1 MRNNKILPPTSSG
14 SQRTPPT
21 ANIPSPHSLAAILSP
36 SAPPDSDSAVGVSRS
51 SSPKRSHAEAFSATD
66 PTYLHPASPKQHRP
80 NITSAGVT
88 SPGALGASGL
98 GADDGNGGGRGGI
111 EEKKPT
117 KMVRSSIACARCRRS
132 KVKCVNNGV
141 NSICRACESSNR
153 ECTYPSAAA
162 STPKRPDPPTGIKIE
177 GESDN
182 KKRVRKHEDSGR
194 RNSQRAGEEPLEASI
209 LTRKV
214 WDEIYDIFKLNFSTE
229 MPFLHPPSFRNRMR
243 QASHPRDPSTLVDI
257 PAFQD
262 AKILLLG
269 VLTLTARFHPEL
281 IAYHAPANSPRP
293 NDPLAASDYYA
304 TALTSTIFGASG
316 KDLSTPTT
324 ERIQALLMLG
334 LYEWGQTRG
343 LSAWVYVGIAT
354 RLAQAM
360 GLPYEDDPSARTFKT
375 ETAVTASSTSYRP
388 EVNKHPARD
397 TAIEKEVRRRTFW
410 SCFIMDRML
419 SAGKARPT
427 MIESSILRVQLPC
440 SDDQFLFTQSVQT
453 GYLNR
458 EFEQVTLTNA
468 KIQEG
473 GVLGRYC
480 RLVEIWG
487 KLSKWS
493 LHGGRRTESL
503 PPWDESTQFYKLS
516 HELEDFY
523 SGLPENLTFSEDN
536 LNAHLEKRNAT
547 TYASLHT
554 LVSLCRIMLHRE
566 YIPFIPLRADKP
578 SGPLDE
584 PTFPKEKFD
593 IPPGFWEQSADSLF
607 SSARD
612 IVDIMRT
619 CQDNNALPESP
630 LFVFALFHSAFT
642 GVYSVHFS
650 QMDPNEYMGESRSAL
665 PIKILKE
672 MVPRLTMARF
682 YHKKIEQMVSYYR
695 KVKNEFKRYKKDVSW
710 KGGGLEEWKGFEKD
724 LKEFG
729 SLEDAAG
736 GDSHSDD
743 YPNRSRCST
752 SDLGSTTAANS
763 NSEPMQGVEGTGSR
777 PAAWAPINAAN
788 PNINLEMQQGPG
800 GPYIPSGAYQ
810 PSPNQNSNPPS
821 LISPGNGDS
830 ASSINSPYSNQGQ
843 AQSYPQLQQM
853 GPYHPPMTHQPH
865 NMAPPGT
872 QAGWNRDPTAAT
884 TLPYATWI
892 DDLESISMNTY
903 NMENFT
909 QSFGDASQS
918 WNAAQF
924 GAPPQTNWVAAV
936 ERNTVPN
943 EINGECI
950 RWRRSMNEIILLI
963 NVSYLEGM
971 EWGSGELAARNDLNL
986 LHDGLGGFDRIM
998 LSV

>member
-1 MRNNKILPPTSSG
+1 M
-14 SQRTPPT
+14 
-21 ANIPSPHSLAAILSP
+21 
-36 SAPPDSDSAVGVSRS
+36 
-51 SSPKRSHAEAFSATD
+51 
-66 PTYLHPASPKQHRP
+66 
-80 NITSAGVT
+80 
-88 SPGALGASGL
+88 
-98 GADDGNGGGRGGI
+98 
-111 EEKKPT
+111 
-117 KMVRSSIACARCRRS
+117 
-132 KVKCVNNGV
+132 
-141 NSICRACESSNR
+141 
-153 ECTYPSAAA
+153 
-162 STPKRPDPPTGIKIE
+162 GIKVE
-177 GESDN
+177 GESDS
-182 KKRVRKHEDSGR
+182 KKRIRKHEDSGR
-194 RNSQRAGEEPLEASI
+194 RSSQRSGEEPLEATI

-214 WDEIYDIFKLNFSTE
+214 WDEVYDMFKLNFSTE

-257 PAFQD
+257 PAFRD

-281 IAYHAPANSPRP
+281 VAYHAPPNSPRP
-293 NDPLAASDYYA
+293 GDPLAASDYYA
-304 TALTSTIFGASG
+304 TALTSIIFGASG
-316 KDLSTPTT
+316 KDLSTPTI
-324 ERIQALLMLG
+324 ERIQSLLMLG

-360 GLPYEDDPSARTFKT
+360 GLPYEDDPSARTFKSDPVV
-375 ETAVTASSTSYRP
+375 AASSYRP

-427 MIESSILRVQLPC
+427 MVDSDILRVQLPC

-458 EFEQVTLTNA
+458 DFERVTLSNV

-487 KLSKWS
+487 KLSIWS

-503 PPWDESTQFYKLS
+503 PPWAESTQFYKLS

-523 SGLPENLTFSEDN
+523 SSLPESLTFSEDN

-584 PTFPKEKFD
+584 PTFPKDKFD
-593 IPPGFWEQSADSLF
+593 IPPGFWEQSADTLF

-642 GVYSVHFS
+642 GVYSVHFP
-650 QMDPNEYMGESRSAL
+650 QMDPNYYMGETRSAL
-665 PIKILKE
+665 PIRILKE
-672 MVPRLTMARF
+672 MVPRLTMAKS
-682 YHKKIEQMVSYYR
+682 YHKRIEQMMKYY
-695 KVKNEFKRYKKDVSW
+695 KMVKNEFKRYKKDVSW
-710 KGGGLEEWKGFEKD
+710 KGGGLDEWRGFEKD

-752 SDLGSTTAANS
+752 SDLGSTTATNNP
-763 NSEPMQGVEGTGSR
+763 NSEPMQGLEGAGSR
-777 PAAWAPINAAN
+777 QQSTWAPINASN
-788 PNINLEMQQGPG
+788 NTVTMEMQQAPG
-800 GPYIPSGAYQ
+800 ASYISNGAYQ

-843 AQSYPQLQQM
+843 AQYNAQLQQM
-853 GPYHPPMTHQPH
+853 GHYHPPMAHQPH
-865 NMAPPGT
+865 IMAPPGT
-872 QAGWNRDPTAAT
+872 QAGWNGDPTAAI
-884 TLPYATWI
+884 LPFDAWM
-892 DDLESISMNTY
+892 DNLESISMNSH

-909 QSFGDASQS
+909 QSFGEATPL
-918 WNAAQF
+918 WNNPQL
-924 GAPPQTNWVAAV
+924 GAPSQNTWVEVIARDPTANW
-936 ERNTVPN
+936 N
-943 EINGECI
+943 
-950 RWRRSMNEIILLI
+950 
-963 NVSYLEGM
+963 
-971 EWGSGELAARNDLNL
+971 
-986 LHDGLGGFDRIM
+986 
-998 LSV
+998 

>member
-1 MRNNKILPPTSSG
+1 MRNSG
-14 SQRTPPT
+14 SQGTPPT

-36 SAPPDSDSAVGVSRS
+36 SAPPDSDPAVGVSRS
-51 SSPKRSHAEAFSATD
+51 SSPKRSHAEAFSSAND

-80 NITSAGVT
+80 NISSVGAT

-98 GADDGNGGGRGGI
+98 GADDGSSGGRSGI
-111 EEKKPT
+111 EEKKPA

-162 STPKRPDPPTGIKIE
+162 STPKRTDPPMGIKVE
-177 GESDN
+177 GESDS

-194 RNSQRAGEEPLEASI
+194 RNSQRQGEEPLEATI

-214 WDEIYDIFKLNFSTE
+214 WDEVYDIFKLNFSTE

-243 QASHPRDPSTLVDI
+243 QASHPRDPTSLPDM

-281 IAYHAPANSPRP
+281 VAYHAPANSPRP

-304 TALTSTIFGASG
+304 TALTSTIFGAAG

-360 GLPYEDDPSARTFKT
+360 GLPYEDDPSARTFKP
-375 ETAVTASSTSYRP
+375 ETVTTASSYRP
-388 EVNKHPARD
+388 EVNKSPARD

-427 MIESSILRVQLPC
+427 MVESDTLRVQLPC

-458 EFEQVTLTNA
+458 DFEKATLSNV

-473 GVLGRYC
+473 GVLSRYC

-493 LHGGRRTESL
+493 LHGGRRTETL

-523 SGLPENLTFSEDN
+523 SALPENLTFSEDN

-593 IPPGFWEQSADSLF
+593 IPEGFWEQSADSLF

-642 GVYSVHFS
+642 GVYSVHFP
-650 QMDPNEYMGESRSAL
+650 QMDPNDYMGESRSAL
-665 PIKILKE
+665 PIKILKD
-672 MVPRLTMARF
+672 MVPRLTMAKA
-682 YHKKIEQMVSYYR
+682 YHKRIEQMMKYY
-695 KVKNEFKRYKKDVSW
+695 KVVKNEFKRYKKDVSW
-710 KGGGLEEWKGFEKD
+710 KGGGLDEWKVFEKD

-729 SLEDAAG
+729 TLEDAAG

-743 YPNRSRCST
+743 YPNRNSRCST
-752 SDLGSTTAANS
+752 SDLGSTTAAN
-763 NSEPMQGVEGTGSR
+763 NPNGEPMQGVEGSGSR
-777 PAAWAPINAAN
+777 PPSNWAPINASN
-788 PNINLEMQQGPG
+788 NNMSMEMQQGPG
-800 GPYIPSGAYQ
+800 GPYIQNGAYQ

-843 AQSYPQLQQM
+843 AQNYNQLQQM
-853 GPYHPPMTHQPH
+853 GQYHPPMAHQPH

-872 QAGWNRDPTAAT
+872 QAGWNRDPTASI
-884 TLPYATWI
+884 LPFDAWI
-892 DDLESISMNTY
+892 DDLESISMNT
-903 NMENFT
+903 NTMENFT
-909 QSFGDASQS
+909 QSFNDVSQP
-918 WNAAQF
+918 WNVPQF
-924 GAPPQTNWVAAV
+924 GAQPQNSWVQVV
-936 ERNTVPN
+936 ERHPGAWN
-943 EINGECI
+943 
-950 RWRRSMNEIILLI
+950 
-963 NVSYLEGM
+963 
-971 EWGSGELAARNDLNL
+971 
-986 LHDGLGGFDRIM
+986 
-998 LSV
+998 

>member
-1 MRNNKILPPTSSG
+1 M
-14 SQRTPPT
+14 
-21 ANIPSPHSLAAILSP
+21 
-36 SAPPDSDSAVGVSRS
+36 
-51 SSPKRSHAEAFSATD
+51 
-66 PTYLHPASPKQHRP
+66 
-80 NITSAGVT
+80 
-88 SPGALGASGL
+88 
-98 GADDGNGGGRGGI
+98 
-111 EEKKPT
+111 
-117 KMVRSSIACARCRRS
+117 
-132 KVKCVNNGV
+132 
-141 NSICRACESSNR
+141 
-153 ECTYPSAAA
+153 
-162 STPKRPDPPTGIKIE
+162 GIKVE
-177 GESDN
+177 GEGDS
-182 KKRVRKHEDSGR
+182 KKRVRKNEDSGR
-194 RNSQRAGEEPLEASI
+194 RNSQRTGEEPLEATI
-209 LTRKV
+209 LTKKV
-214 WDEIYDIFKLNFSTE
+214 WDEVYDIFKLHFSTE

-243 QASHPRDPSTLVDI
+243 SASHPRDNGTVTDN

-281 IAYHAPANSPRP
+281 VAYHAPANSPRP

-360 GLPYEDDPSARTFKT
+360 GLPYEDDPSARTFKS
-375 ETAVTASSTSYRP
+375 ETAPPASSYRP

-410 SCFIMDRML
+410 SCFVMDRML

-427 MIESSILRVQLPC
+427 MVESDSLRVQLPC
-440 SDDQFLFTQSVQT
+440 SDDQFLFTQTVQT
-453 GYLNR
+453 GYLNQD
-458 EFEQVTLTNA
+458 FEKVTLTNV

-473 GVLGRYC
+473 GVLNRYC

-493 LHGGRRTESL
+493 LHGGRRTETL
-503 PPWDESTQFYKLS
+503 PPWDESTQFFKLS
-516 HELEDFY
+516 RELEDFY
-523 SGLPENLTFSEDN
+523 AGLPENLTFSEDN

-630 LFVFALFHSAFT
+630 LFVFALFHAAFT
-642 GVYSVHFS
+642 GVYSVHFP
-650 QMDPNEYMGESRSAL
+650 QMDPNDYMGESRSFL
-665 PIKILKE
+665 PIKILKD
-672 MVPRLTMARF
+672 MVPRLTMARA
-682 YHKKIEQMVSYYR
+682 YHKRIEQMMKYY
-695 KVKNEFKRYKKDVSW
+695 KVVKNEYKRYKKDVSW
-710 KGGGLEEWKGFEKD
+710 KGGGLDEWKGFEKD

-736 GDSHSDD
+736 LDSHSDD
-743 YPNRSRCST
+743 LRDSRAST
-752 SDLGSTTAANS
+752 SDVGSSNTNANG
-763 NSEPMQGVEGTGSR
+763 EPMQGIEGLGPR
-777 PAAWAPINAAN
+777 PPSTWAPINASSN
-788 PNINLEMQQGPG
+788 TMNMEMQQGPG
-800 GPYIPSGAYQ
+800 GPYIPNGAYQ

-830 ASSINSPYSNQGQ
+830 VSSINSPYSNQGQ
-843 AQSYPQLQQM
+843 GQNYSQHQM
-853 GPYHPPMTHQPH
+853 GLYHPPMAHQPH

-872 QAGWNRDPTAAT
+872 QAGWNRDPTTANV
-884 TLPYATWI
+884 PFDEWMNN
-892 DDLESISMNTY
+892 LESISMNTH

-909 QSFGDASQS
+909 QSFGDASQP

-924 GAPPQTNWVAAV
+924 EVPPQNNWVQVV
-936 ERNTVPN
+936 ERPFGNWN
-943 EINGECI
+943 
-950 RWRRSMNEIILLI
+950 
-963 NVSYLEGM
+963 
-971 EWGSGELAARNDLNL
+971 
-986 LHDGLGGFDRIM
+986 
-998 LSV
+998 

>member
-1 MRNNKILPPTSSG
+1 MRKFRVSKDP
-14 SQRTPPT
+14 QT

-36 SAPPDSDSAVGVSRS
+36 SAPPDSESAVGVSRS

-66 PTYLHPASPKQHRP
+66 PSYLHPASPKQHRP
-80 NITSAGVT
+80 NITSAGAA

-98 GADDGNGGGRGGI
+98 GVDDGNGGGRGGI
-111 EEKKPT
+111 EEKKPA

-132 KVKCVNNGV
+132 KVKCVNTGV

-162 STPKRPDPPTGIKIE
+162 STPKRLDPPMGIKVE
-177 GESDN
+177 GESDS

-194 RNSQRAGEEPLEASI
+194 RNSQRAGEDPLEALI

-243 QASHPRDPSTLVDI
+243 QASHPRDPSTLADV

-304 TALTSTIFGASG
+304 TALASTIFGASG

-375 ETAVTASSTSYRP
+375 ETVVAASSYRP

-427 MIESSILRVQLPC
+427 MVESDILRVQLPC

-458 EFEQVTLTNA
+458 EFEKVTLNNV

-473 GVLGRYC
+473 GVLSRYC

-503 PPWDESTQFYKLS
+503 PPWDEETQFYKLS

-523 SGLPENLTFSEDN
+523 NSLPENLTFSEDN

-584 PTFPKEKFD
+584 PTFPKDKFD

-642 GVYSVHFS
+642 GVYSVHFP
-650 QMDPNEYMGESRSAL
+650 QMDPNDYMGENRSTL
-665 PIKILKE
+665 PIRILKD
-672 MVPRLTMARF
+672 MIPRLTMAKA
-682 YHKKIEQMVSYYR
+682 YHKRIEQMIKYY
-695 KVKNEFKRYKKDVSW
+695 KMVKNEFKRYKKDVKW
-710 KGGGLEEWKGFEKD
+710 KGGGLDEWKGFEKD

-729 SLEDAAG
+729 SLEDTAG
-736 GDSHSDD
+736 GDSVSDD

-752 SDLGSTTAANS
+752 SDLGSTTAANTS
-763 NSEPMQGVEGTGSR
+763 NGEPMQGVEGSGSR
-777 PAAWAPINAAN
+777 PPSTWAPINASN
-788 PNINLEMQQGPG
+788 NNMNMEMQQGPG
-800 GPYIPSGAYQ
+800 GAYIPNGTYQ

-843 AQSYPQLQQM
+843 AQNYTQLQQM
-853 GPYHPPMTHQPH
+853 GHYHPPMAHQPH
-865 NMAPPGT
+865 NMAPPGA
-872 QAGWNRDPTAAT
+872 QAGWNRDPSVTSM
-884 TLPYATWI
+884 LPFDTWI
-892 DDLESISMNTY
+892 DDLESISMNTH

-909 QSFGDASQS
+909 QSFGDASQP
-918 WNAAQF
+918 WTTTQF
-924 GAPPQTNWVAAV
+924 GAPTQNTWVEV
-936 ERNTVPN
+936 
-943 EINGECI
+943 I
-950 RWRRSMNEIILLI
+950 
-963 NVSYLEGM
+963 
-971 EWGSGELAARNDLNL
+971 ARNPANNWN
-986 LHDGLGGFDRIM
+986 
-998 LSV
+998 